1 MTLPT
6 LGLLNDNP
14 TESLYNQYIDSK
26 KHFAKY
32 AVYKEIKMTD
42 VVFHILKDGESRST
56 MIREIVEQLNGDQDV
71 LAEGWEN
78 GTTEEIFELW
88 TILVQDLA
96 E

>member
-1 MTLPT
+1 MT
-6 LGLLNDNP
+6 N
-14 TESLYNQYIDSK
+14 
-26 KHFAKY
+26 
-32 AVYKEIKMTD
+32 

-78 GTTEEIFELW
+78 GSTEEIFELW
-88 TILVQDLA
+88 TNLVQDVA

>member
-1 MTLPT
+1 
-6 LGLLNDNP
+6 
-14 TESLYNQYIDSK
+14 
-26 KHFAKY
+26 
-32 AVYKEIKMTD
+32 MTD

-88 TILVQDLA
+88 TNLVQDVA

>member
-1 MTLPT
+1 MT
-6 LGLLNDNP
+6 N
-14 TESLYNQYIDSK
+14 
-26 KHFAKY
+26 
-32 AVYKEIKMTD
+32 

-88 TILVQDLA
+88 TNLVQDMA